1 MIRIKQITI
10 STFILFLLVIIVSCG
25 DKYIIEGLGDVPSGA
40 RIKFVQACSNC
51 PSMHVKVGGN
61 IVTGTSLAYNATFP
75 SVGYAVFPAGEV
87 NYQFVRSDSGTLVLG
102 GKITA
107 NDGKYY
113 TVYLND
119 TLPTQTAFVIDDD
132 DVNAVKEDTMARIK
146 FVHVLTGKLKDTLEI
161 VRKIDSKVL
170 FTGVTFGKSTA
181 FTVNQG
187 NIPDSFF
194 IRKAGTTTAYPGLG
208 SSISTW
214 AKGRTY
220 TIYARGVT
228 GKTGTPAP
236 GLTFY
241 TNR

>member
-1 MIRIKQITI
+1 MIKIKQITI
-10 STFILFLLVIIVSCG
+10 STFILFLLVVIVSCG
-25 DKYIIEGLGDVPSGA
+25 DKYMIEGLGEESSGA

-51 PSMHVKVGGN
+51 PSVHVKVGGST
-61 IVTGTSLAYNATFP
+61 VTGTSLAYNATFP
-75 SVGYAVFPAGEV
+75 SLGYAVFPAGEV
-87 NYQFVRSDSGTLVLG
+87 NYQFVRSDSGTLVLS
-102 GKITA
+102 GKMTA
-107 NDGKYY
+107 TGGKYY
-113 TVYLND
+113 TVFLND
-119 TLPTQTAFVIDDD
+119 TLPTQTAFVTDD
-132 DVNAVKEDTMARIK
+132 DVDAIKEDTMARIR
-146 FVHVLTGKLKDTLEI
+146 FVHGLTGKLKDTLEI

-170 FTGVTFGKSTA
+170 FTGVTFGKTTA
-181 FTVNQG
+181 FTVNQS

-194 IRKAGTTTAYPGLG
+194 IRKAGTMTAYPGLG